1 MRGSFK
7 HIVLFCVGLVVTFE
21 CFAVTGPAILRRA
34 CQDRVTAELTLTL
47 TPPTDLCGSFTY
59 HRLYGREDATSNW
72 RLLKQVNTLNTTT
85 INTVLSSKKR
95 WEVYVVTSFACN
107 GKDTFSSNHLLI
119 DDIAPKQF
127 EPDSVSVDFGTQQL
141 VAGWTRPNDP
151 DILGYSLFKFQ
162 GGGNAL
168 LLDTFSTRYLF
179 NKNQFDANAT
189 NNQFAIAAFDSCLNG
204 GLISNYHSP
213 IKLDVQV
220 NSKYWCAKKT
230 LLTWQIYKGW
240 FVSRYDIYRL
250 DLTTSQW
257 DYLGFKTT
265 DLVNNPSVYQF
276 QDSTYILNHNYLY
289 LVRANKV
296 GSGITS
302 TSNAVSVSYTH
313 SVQNPPLSQIN
324 GVSVLSSNS
333 LKISGLWQKDG
344 GSSVLLLQKQNGTNW
359 QTIQSSSTNGNFV
372 FNDNSVNT
380 SSYKYSYR
388 TLRKNDCGYIDDS
401 CCVHQNILLRSQSN
415 RTLTWS
421 RYVGWLCPLINSS
434 FDYTVEVKQGSTWNS
449 LSVVSDT
456 NFTAPNDLFGNQ
468 RFRVSIY
475 SKNGVFS
482 PGFVLYSN
490 EIVLDL
496 GVDTSRFDTL
506 LIPNVI
512 VSNGQIK
519 ENQIFKISN
528 PAISPGQSTL
538 TILNRWGE
546 IIAKVDA
553 LVGWD
558 GLDQNGMPYP
568 GGIYVFLF
576 DASYNNKRISRSG
589 TFLLIN

>member
-1 MRGSFK
+1 MCSS
-7 HIVLFCVGLVVTFE
+7 
-21 CFAVTGPAILRRA
+21 
-34 CQDRVTAELTLTL
+34 
-47 TPPTDLCGSFTY
+47 DL
-59 HRLYGREDATSNW
+59 
-72 RLLKQVNTLNTTT
+72 
-85 INTVLSSKKR
+85 
-95 WEVYVVTSFACN
+95 
-107 GKDTFSSNHLLI
+107 
-119 DDIAPKQF
+119 
-127 EPDSVSVDFGTQQL
+127 
-141 VAGWTRPNDP
+141 
-151 DILGYSLFKFQ
+151 
-162 GGGNAL
+162 
-168 LLDTFSTRYLF
+168 
-179 NKNQFDANAT
+179 
-189 NNQFAIAAFDSCLNG
+189 
-204 GLISNYHSP
+204 
-213 IKLDVQV
+213 
-220 NSKYWCAKKT
+220 
-230 LLTWQIYKGW
+230 
-240 FVSRYDIYRL
+240 
-250 DLTTSQW
+250 
-257 DYLGFKTT
+257 
-265 DLVNNPSVYQF
+265 LVNNPSVYQF

-468 RFRVSIY
+468 RF
-475 SKNGVFS
+475 
-482 PGFVLYSN
+482 
-490 EIVLDL
+490 
-496 GVDTSRFDTL
+496 
-506 LIPNVI
+506 
-512 VSNGQIK
+512 
-519 ENQIFKISN
+519 KIGR
-528 PAISPGQSTL
+528 AH
-538 TILNRWGE
+538 
-546 IIAKVDA
+546 V
-553 LVGWD
+553 
-558 GLDQNGMPYP
+558 
-568 GGIYVFLF
+568 
-576 DASYNNKRISRSG
+576 
-589 TFLLIN
+589 